1 MNDKIELLKN
11 LIEQADIA
19 LQEKR
24 NLITRTLQKTD
35 NIKDV
40 LIFSTQILDE
50 DLEFDFHNLKE
61 RAIDNLVEAFSKLNA
76 KKIDNNSIIIVDKD
90 EDEGKDNRTQRLEYE
105 LRTLKS
111 QMESIEYNS
120 KKQLNELEKKNKES
134 EKRYKELEEKNN
146 RMAVKLKLT
155 SNSKLIEVSDEDI
168 NELYIKYLVNNE
180 TSYNEAFVLNNVI
193 PKTYYKIK

>member
-11 LIEQADIA
+11 LIEQNEMAK
-19 LQEKR
+19 QEKLS
-24 NLITRTLQKTD
+24 LIIQTLQKTD
-35 NIKDV
+35 D
-40 LIFSTQILDE
+40 STKARMLSEQIIE
-50 DLEFDFHNLKE
+50 GNFDNLRE

-90 EDEGKDNRTQRLEYE
+90 EDEGKDNRTQNLEYE
-105 LRTLKS
+105 IRTLKL
-111 QMESIEYNS
+111 QLESIEHNS
-120 KKQLNELEKKNKES
+120 KKQLAELQEKNRES
-134 EKRYKELEEKNN
+134 EKRYNELEEKNN

-155 SNSKLIEVSDEDI
+155 SNSELIEVSDEDI

-180 TSYNEAFVLNNVI
+180 TSYNKAFILNNII